1 MKTLLLQRQSPNGK
15 AVRGTLSL
23 LDDTDFLSPFKGG
36 WGVLENLDFIIP
48 DGTYTL
54 TVTYSPRFKRELPLV
69 CNVPYAGSGPLTP
82 PPSRGS
88 GGLRSGIRFHR
99 GTLPEHSKGCI
110 LLDSDKS
117 VSILT
122 SFIKSNEKVLLII
135 QQEK

>member
-1 MKTLLLQRQSPNGK
+1 MNLLLTRSPADGNS
-15 AVRGTLSL
+15 VRGL
-23 LDDTDFLSPFKGG
+23 LSPLGFPT
-36 WGVLENLDFIIP
+36 LENLDYLIP
-48 DGTYTL
+48 PGTYRIA
-54 TVTYSPRFKRELPLV
+54 VTYSPRFKRPLPLV
-69 CNVPYAGSGPLTP
+69 CDVPYAGSGPLTP

-99 GTLPEHSKGCI
+99 GMFPVHSKGCI

-135 QQEK
+135 QKEK

>member
-1 MKTLLLQRQSPNGK
+1 MKTLLLTRQTPNGK

-36 WGVLENLDFIIP
+36 WGVLENLDYIIP

-54 TVTYSPRFKRELPLV
+54 IVTHSPRFKKDLPLV

-99 GTLPEHSKGCI
+99 GMLPEHSKGCI
-110 LLDSDKS
+110 LLSTTKDVD
-117 VSILT
+117 ILT
-122 SFIKSNEKVLLII
+122 SFIRANEKVLLKI
-135 QQEK
+135 Q